1 MRREKEKR
9 FFGLLAIYSAFMHYI
24 FENRFKRLLSRYFLC
39 ALISTHYHGV
49 IASERLKTGKF

>member
-24 FENRFKRLLSRYFLC
+24 FENRFKRVLSRYFWC
-39 ALISTHYHGV
+39 ALISTRYHGV
-49 IASERLKTGKF
+49 IA

>member
-1 MRREKEKR
+1 MRREKEKK
-9 FFGLLAIYSAFMHYI
+9 FFGLLAIYSTFI
-24 FENRFKRLLSRYFLC
+24 ENRFKRVLSRYFWW